1 MGGSAA
7 LGGVGVGFAG
17 DLRWLS
23 FVFSRH
29 DTKEFGFRMSVGFYP
44 LGFRWFS
51 LESTQVM
58 SYAVGVG
65 KVYILHVEISP
76 AYGACIPLI
85 YKLDLV
91 GYFDRGEKDKMVRF
105 RLSYSCYLDAHGR
118 MPW

>member
-1 MGGSAA
+1 MGGLAA

-23 FVFSRH
+23 FAFSRH
-29 DTKEFGFRMSVGFYP
+29 DTKEFGIRMSVGFYP
-44 LGFRWFS
+44 LGFRWFG

-58 SYAVGVG
+58 SCTLGVG

-76 AYGACIPLI
+76 LYGACVPLI

-91 GYFDRGEKDKMVRF
+91 GYSDRGQKDKMVRF
-105 RLSYSCYLDAHGR
+105 RLSYSCYLDAQGR